1 MTSVDKAAM
10 VWSIAIVAVAIGFTA
25 TGQSLTEVSQSE
37 ITSVDAEM
45 EEGVTF
51 GFGGLLKGTLSGSD
65 IDTDTQDSMDTF
77 GGKLIGQQEI
87 VIDEPDI
94 DAKTLDFK
102 NKMNTLVN
110 QLEIVI
116 DDSDRLHQQLGII
129 FDGPDSLM
137 QLRIAVYHSYVLY
150 QQLGTISA
158 DANSLQQHGIVVDGP
173 DTLNGDLETIAFG
186 TFALETKIVQ
196 STQELN
202 AVLNE
207 LAHEELETM
216 SELDQELNL
225 ELQDAMQEQAQSLH
239 TISNLSKIFH
249 DMAMSSIQNLK

>member
-1 MTSVDKAAM
+1 MTSVDKAAI

-37 ITSVDAEM
+37 ITSVDVEM

-65 IDTDTQDSMDTF
+65 IDTETEGSF
-77 GGKLIGQQEI
+77 GGKFEDKKPVN
-87 VIDEPDI
+87 VIDATNVESG
-94 DAKTLDFK
+94 LQDFK

-137 QLRIAVYHSYVLY
+137 QLRITVYHSYVLY
-150 QQLGTISA
+150 QQLETISA
-158 DANSLQQHGIVVDGP
+158 DANSLQQHRVVLDGP
-173 DTLNGDLETIAFG
+173 DTLKGDLETIAFG
-186 TFALETKIVQ
+186 IFTLETKIVQ

-202 AVLNE
+202 AVLAE
-207 LAHEELETM
+207 LDEEQETM
-216 SELDQELNL
+216 SDLGQELNL
-225 ELQDAMQEQAQSLH
+225 ELQDAMQKQAQSLQ
-239 TISNLSKIFH
+239 TISNLSKIFQ